1 MRKADYNMDQ
11 ESRCVQGS
19 LAYGW
24 SGRRTVDAPSAWRH
38 AGAMVESSVPSR
50 VAELDRL
57 NLRLS
62 PDTFAAID
70 AVRADRPGSVSRNT
84 WIAEA
89 VQEKLAR
96 SREAG
101 VAPPRDALRH
111 A

>member
-1 MRKADYNMDQ
+1 MA
-11 ESRCVQGS
+11 
-19 LAYGW
+19 
-24 SGRRTVDAPSAWRH
+24 
-38 AGAMVESSVPSR
+38 ESSAPSR
-50 VAELDRL
+50 VSELDRL

-70 AVRADRPGSVSRNT
+70 AARADRPGSVSRNT

-101 VAPPRDALRH
+101 LAPTRDALRH